1 MFDLSWGVCKRN
13 GGNGVQGGYMGLSW
27 GVFTT
32 EKVMS
37 RVGCLIC
44 PGGCK
49 RNGGNGVQGGY
60 MGLSWGGLHYRK
72 SDVQGRMFDLS
83 WGCVRRM
90 VEMVSRV
97 DIWVCLG
104 GSSLQKK

>member
-1 MFDLSWGVCKRN
+1 MS
-13 GGNGVQGGYMGLSW
+13 GLSW

-44 PGGCK
+44 PGGC
-49 RNGGNGVQGGY
+49 
-60 MGLSWGGLHYRK
+60 
-72 SDVQGRMFDLS
+72 
-83 WGCVRRM
+83 VRRM
-90 VEMVSRV
+90 AEMVSRV

>member
-1 MFDLSWGVCKRN
+1 MVEM
-13 GGNGVQGGYMGLSW
+13 V
-27 GVFTT
+27 
-32 EKVMS
+32 S
-37 RVGCLIC
+37 RLGWIYGFVL
-44 PGGCK
+44 
-49 RNGGNGVQGGY
+49 
-60 MGLSWGGLHYRK
+60 GGLHYRK

-83 WGCVRRM
+83 WGVCKTNGGNGVQGRYVGLSWGVFTSDVQGRMFDLSWGGVRGM

>member
-1 MFDLSWGVCKRN
+1 MGIWVCL
-13 GGNGVQGGYMGLSW
+13 G

-44 PGGCK
+44 PGGGCK
-49 RNGGNGVQGGY
+49 TNGGNGRYV
-60 MGLSWGGLHYRK
+60 GLSWGVFT

-83 WGCVRRM
+83 WGV
-90 VEMVSRV
+90 
-97 DIWVCLG
+97 
-104 GSSLQKK
+104 

>member
-1 MFDLSWGVCKRN
+1 M
-13 GGNGVQGGYMGLSW
+13 
-27 GVFTT
+27 
-32 EKVMS
+32 MS

-60 MGLSWGGLHYRK
+60 MGLSWGIFTTEKVMSRLGCLICP
-72 SDVQGRMFDLS
+72 G
-83 WGCVRRM
+83 GCVRRM

>member
-1 MFDLSWGVCKRN
+1 MVSRVDIWVWFG
-13 GGNGVQGGYMGLSW
+13 

-83 WGCVRRM
+83 WGVCKTNGGNGVQGGYM
-90 VEMVSRV
+90 GLSWGVFTTEKVMSRV
-97 DIWVCLG
+97 GCLICPG
-104 GSSLQKK
+104 GV

>member
-1 MFDLSWGVCKRN
+1 MFDLSWGVCKTNGGNGRYVGLSWGVFTSDVQGRMFDLSWGVCKTN

-44 PGGCK
+44 PGG
-49 RNGGNGVQGGY
+49 V
-60 MGLSWGGLHYRK
+60 
-72 SDVQGRMFDLS
+72 
-83 WGCVRRM
+83 
-90 VEMVSRV
+90 
-97 DIWVCLG
+97 
-104 GSSLQKK
+104 

>member
-1 MFDLSWGVCKRN
+1 MYGFVL
-13 GGNGVQGGYMGLSW
+13 
-27 GVFTT
+27 
-32 EKVMS
+32 
-37 RVGCLIC
+37 
-44 PGGCK
+44 
-49 RNGGNGVQGGY
+49 
-60 MGLSWGGLHYRK
+60 GGLHYRK

-83 WGCVRRM
+83 WGGVRGM

>member
-1 MFDLSWGVCKRN
+1 
-13 GGNGVQGGYMGLSW
+13 MGLSW

-44 PGGCK
+44 PGG
-49 RNGGNGVQGGY
+49 GVRG
-60 MGLSWGGLHYRK
+60 
-72 SDVQGRMFDLS
+72 
-83 WGCVRRM
+83 M

-104 GSSLQKK
+104 GCSLQKKCCPG

>member
-1 MFDLSWGVCKRN
+1 
-13 GGNGVQGGYMGLSW
+13 MGLSW

-44 PGGCK
+44 P
-49 RNGGNGVQGGY
+49 R
-60 MGLSWGGLHYRK
+60 
-72 SDVQGRMFDLS
+72 
-83 WGCVRRM
+83 GCVRRM

>member
-1 MFDLSWGVCKRN
+1 MFDLSWGGGGGGYKTN
-13 GGNGVQGGYMGLSW
+13 GGWIYGFVL

-32 EKVMS
+32 KIVMS

-44 PGGCK
+44 PG
-49 RNGGNGVQGGY
+49 
-60 MGLSWGGLHYRK
+60 
-72 SDVQGRMFDLS
+72 
-83 WGCVRRM
+83 GCVRRM

-104 GSSLQKK
+104 GVFTTEKVMSRVGCLICPGGGVRRMVEMVDM